1 MLIIVTYDV
10 STETAA
16 GRKRLRRVAKA
27 CESMGQRVQKSV
39 FECQVNEMQ
48 LEQLE
53 RTLLAEI
60 DDKEDNLRFYRIT
73 EPVEVRVKQFG
84 AFRSVDFEGP
94 PGDMKREPQATTK
107 SPGFRVSRN
116 TLFFINLSHE
126 EISEIPA
133 GLAHGSGLAQAC
145 IVPQSKQS
153 VMSAAHRPASRPGA
167 D

>member
-60 DDKEDNLRFYRIT
+60 DEKEDNLRFYRIT

-94 PGDMKREPQATTK
+94 L
-107 SPGFRVSRN
+107 V
-116 TLFFINLSHE
+116 
-126 EISEIPA
+126 
-133 GLAHGSGLAQAC
+133 
-145 IVPQSKQS
+145 V
-153 VMSAAHRPASRPGA
+153 
-167 D
+167 

>member
-48 LEQLE
+48 FEQLE

-60 DDKEDNLRFYRIT
+60 DENEDNLRFYRIT

-84 AFRSVDFEGP
+84 TFRSVDFEGP
-94 PGDMKREPQATTK
+94 LL
-107 SPGFRVSRN
+107 V
-116 TLFFINLSHE
+116 
-126 EISEIPA
+126 
-133 GLAHGSGLAQAC
+133 
-145 IVPQSKQS
+145 
-153 VMSAAHRPASRPGA
+153 
-167 D
+167 